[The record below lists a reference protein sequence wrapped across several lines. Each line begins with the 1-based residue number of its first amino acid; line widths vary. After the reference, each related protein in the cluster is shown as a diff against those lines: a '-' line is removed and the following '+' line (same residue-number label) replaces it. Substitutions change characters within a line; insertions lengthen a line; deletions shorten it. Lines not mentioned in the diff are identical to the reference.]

1 MATVSLTATRRRDT
15 GKGVA
20 RSLRRE
26 GNVPAV
32 IYGRTREAVPLSINA
47 RELSRLLE
55 HISAENTVIDL
66 SIDGDTSRT
75 LIRQFLQVHV
85 QELVAGEKVEV
96 RIPIVLHGTPAGVRL
111 SGGIL
116 DQILRELRVRVDP
129 ANIPP
134 RFDVDVTELN
144 IGHSIH
150 VGEIS
155 IPEGVEVLDDDELTI
170 ATIVAPRAV
179 EEVAPAAE
187 TPESAEPELIRKA
200 KEDEEEGDEEQEK

>member
-1 MATVSLTATRRRDT
+1 MATVSLSATRRRDT

-20 RSLRRE
+20 RTLRRE
-26 GNVPAV
+26 GRVPAV
-32 IYGRTREAVPLSINA
+32 IYGRTREAVPLSISA

-66 SIDGDTSRT
+66 SVDGDTSRI
-75 LIRQFLQVHV
+75 LIRQIQRHPVKRDILQ
-85 QELVAGEKVEV
+85 VEV

-116 DQILRELRVRVDP
+116 DQVLREVRVRVDP
-129 ANIPP
+129 ANIPG

-155 IPEGVEVLDDDELTI
+155 IPEGVEVLDDDESTI

-179 EEVAPAAE
+179 EETAPVAE
-187 TPESAEPELIRKA
+187 IPEVAEPELIRKT
-200 KEDEEEGDEEQEK
+200 KEEEEEAEEESEKK